1 MCHVM
6 FSWLGVLV
14 PVFQLMEL
22 DLLSLEGL
30 AVSRSSKFC
39 GVYGFSV
46 SLGRASGFG
55 DVRHVYIRSHFKVA
69 LSAYFHFS
77 QPPTYSWNHCWCLC
91 SPFPPCTVG
100 QSLLGRGLCG
110 FFLAPQL
117 CSLCC
122 GDVWASL
129 STLSCPLH
137 NGSCVHLSQLT
148 EPPSRR
154 ACVFF
159 WLPRPILCAT
169 RVVCTGQ
176 VCMTRHSQHCALL
189 CFAGLLWA
197 SLGSEPT
204 IVVSCS
210 WAEKFSF
217 LCFLASK
224 SLLGPVFQDY
234 EAPPWVHM

>member
-30 AVSRSSKFC
+30 AVSRSSRFC

-46 SLGRASGFG
+46 SLGRPSVFG
-55 DVRHVYIRSHFKVA
+55 DVRHVYFRSHFKVA

-91 SPFPPCTVG
+91 SPFPPYTVG
-100 QSLLGRGLCG
+100 QSLLGWGLCG
-110 FFLAPQL
+110 FFLAPQI

-129 STLSCPLH
+129 STLSCPLR

-148 EPPSRR
+148 GPPSKSQGL
-154 ACVFF
+154 CV
-159 WLPRPILCAT
+159 LLAPQAHPLCHKGC
-169 RVVCTGQ
+169 VHWTGLYDSPLLAPGP
-176 VCMTRHSQHCALL
+176 TL

-204 IVVSCS
+204 I
-210 WAEKFSF
+210 
-217 LCFLASK
+217 
-224 SLLGPVFQDY
+224 
-234 EAPPWVHM
+234 